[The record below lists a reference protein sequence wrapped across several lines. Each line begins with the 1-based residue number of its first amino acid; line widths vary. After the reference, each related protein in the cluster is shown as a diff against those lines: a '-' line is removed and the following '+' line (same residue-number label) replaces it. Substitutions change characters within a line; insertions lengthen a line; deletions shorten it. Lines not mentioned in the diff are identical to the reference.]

1 MRCLMNRLR
10 SIQSL
15 LSLCWNVCRGLYRAA
30 WRVAKSK
37 KTHTAVISTGL
48 ALVAAVLLYVPAV
61 LSYLFFYYKYLPEQ
75 AMTIPMYLQYG
86 YVLLPLGTRRPGCS
100 VGRTDADDSCNHG
113 AKASGPTPSPSP
125 PSRRL
130 SSCTSASPMMSRS
143 RSPCRGPRPTS
154 TAATS

>member
-10 SIQSL
+10 NVQSL
-15 LSLCWNVCRGLYRAA
+15 LSLCRNVCRGLYRAA

-86 YVLLPLGTRRPGCS
+86 YVLLPWGPG
-100 VGRTDADDSCNHG
+100 GLDARMD
-113 AKASGPTPSPSP
+113 APMLTTPATTAQKLRAQPL
-125 PSRRL
+125 RHRL
-130 SSCTSASPMMSRS
+130 
-143 RSPCRGPRPTS
+143 PRV
-154 TAATS
+154 A